1 LVAPYRMDSWT
12 LDADTA
18 LRVLADG
25 DAATVYE
32 VVRDNRD
39 HLDRWLRWSS
49 QVRSLEDAEELV
61 ARFRQKAECGEG
73 FHWGIWYQGRLAGG
87 LVCWYIEPDNRN
99 AEIGYWLREDMVGRG
114 LATRSA
120 SCALRHLFEDCQ
132 LHRVEMQCA
141 VANVRSRSIPERLGF
156 TLEGTRRESHWI
168 TDRFVDHV
176 VYGLLAPE
184 WRRLHSN
191 TAG

>member
-1 LVAPYRMDSWT
+1 MDSWT
-12 LDADTA
+12 LDADTC
-18 LRVLADG
+18 LRPLAPE
-25 DAATVYE
+25 DATTVFE
-32 VVRDNRD
+32 VIQANRD

-49 QVRSLEDAEELV
+49 QVRSLADAEEMV
-61 ARFRQKAECGEG
+61 TTFRRKSENGDG
-73 FHWGIWYQGRLAGG
+73 FHWGIWYQGSLAGG
-87 LVCWYIEPDNRN
+87 LVCWGVERENRN
-99 AEIGYWLREDMVGRG
+99 AEIGYWLGQEMVGRG

-120 SCALRHLFEDCQ
+120 SRAIQHLFEDVQ

-191 TAG
+191 TG